1 MKRFL
6 CFALLFLASMGGLL
20 LAQDTIDLQQVDIK
34 ASRIEQKRIIE
45 PIQARKIDTLSL
57 QSSSTANMSH
67 LLIRHSPVFIKTY
80 GPGGLATA
88 SFRGTTASHTLV
100 TWNGL
105 QLNAPSLG
113 QVDFSTIPVF
123 LADDVSLKW
132 GSGTSANSGGLGG
145 SVNIDNKMNYGKG
158 LILDFKQLIGS
169 FNTLGTYL
177 TAGYSGKRAVFRLKA
192 YRNSADNDFEYE
204 NLATIP
210 HQRMYQRNADF
221 TDYGLMPELSVM
233 FKRGVLT
240 VSSWNQW
247 NHRNLPPIMPNVF
260 NLNSEEWSSDWFSRN
275 YVAYKIFW
283 SSGSIQLKSAA
294 FVESQNYFLET
305 RNPQTQDVVTSINSA
320 NKALILHQIADL
332 DQTLWKSWKLNFKLQ
347 WDREQVQSNNYDDLK
362 RRNTVS
368 AYLAVNGEPF
378 KNAGVRVTAR
388 TDVVNKKFMGIFPT
402 ATFTYKMP
410 FYEPLGISL
419 GYSHNYRSPSLN
431 DLYWY
436 PGGNPDLLPEKGH
449 TGDVA
454 LTLNIKKDN
463 MTLDVRGGG
472 YVSKVKNWIQWVPT
486 SYRFWVPRNI
496 ANVFARGFEQHIE
509 FNYAVGNWQMSLS
522 GNYVLTFTTNETK
535 GALDEGK
542 QLIYIPRHHANLF
555 ATASYK
561 KWTLSYTM
569 EVTGSRNTS
578 YADEGFY
585 AFDLPAY
592 TLHHASL
599 SKDFGLVKIDLRCN
613 NIFNKSY
620 QNVIWRAMPG
630 RSWEVVLNFKV

>member
-1 MKRFL
+1 MRRLL
-6 CFALLFLASMGGLL
+6 CFALLFIASLGRLL
-20 LAQDTIDLQQVDIK
+20 LAQDTIDLQQVDIN
-34 ASRIEQKRIIE
+34 ASRIEQKKVIE
-45 PIQARKIDTLSL
+45 PIQARQIDTLSL

-192 YRNSADNDFEYE
+192 YRSSSDNDFEYE

-233 FKRGVLT
+233 FKSGVLT
-240 VSSWNQW
+240 VSSWNQM
-247 NHRNLPPIMPNVF
+247 NHRNHPPIMPNAF
-260 NLNSEEWSSDWFSRN
+260 NLNTEEWSRDWFSRN

-283 SSGSIQLKSAA
+283 ESGSIQLKSAA
-294 FVESQNYFLET
+294 FVENQRYFLET
-305 RNPQTQDVVTSINSA
+305 RNPVTLEPVTDTSTI

-332 DQTLWKSWKLNFKLQ
+332 DQTLWKTWKLNFKLQ
-347 WDREQVQSNNYDDLK
+347 WDWEQLASNNYDDLK

-368 AYLAVNGEPF
+368 AYVAVKGEPF
-378 KNAGVRVTAR
+378 KNVGVRVTAR
-388 TDVVNKKFMGIFPT
+388 TDVVDKKFMGVFPT

-410 FYEPLGISL
+410 FYEPLGVSL
-419 GYSHNYRSPSLN
+419 GYSYNYRNPSLN
-431 DLYWY
+431 DLYWC
-436 PGGNPDLLPEKGH
+436 PGGDPNLLPEKGH
-449 TGDVA
+449 TGDLA
-454 LTLNIKKDN
+454 ITLNIKKDN
-463 MTLDVRGGG
+463 FTLDLRSGG

-486 SYRFWVPRNI
+486 SYRFWVPRNV

-509 FNYAVGNWQMSLS
+509 LNYAVGKWQLSLS
-522 GNYVLTFTTNETK
+522 GNYVLTFTTNETE
-535 GALDEGK
+535 GALDKGK
-542 QLIYIPRHHANLF
+542 QLIHIPRHHANLF
-555 ATASYK
+555 ATACYR
-561 KWTLSYTM
+561 KWTLSYTL
-569 EVTGSRNTS
+569 EVTGKRSTS
-578 YADEGFY
+578 YADDYF
-585 AFDLPAY
+585 FNLPAY
-592 TLHHASL
+592 SLHHASL

>member
-1 MKRFL
+1 MRRFP
-6 CFALLFLASMGGLL
+6 FLFFLFFVVQSTLV
-20 LAQDTIDLQQVDIK
+20 AQDTLDLQQVDIISSQIAK
-34 ASRIEQKRIIE
+34 KQYIETLQSRQ
-45 PIQARKIDTLSL
+45 IDTLSL
-57 QSSSTANMSH
+57 QSSSTADMSH

-100 TWNGL
+100 TWNGI
-105 QLNAPSLG
+105 QLNAPTLG
-113 QVDFSTIPVF
+113 QVDFSTMPVF

-132 GSGTSANSGGLGG
+132 GSGTSDNSGGLGG
-145 SVNIDNKMNYGKG
+145 SVNIGNKLNYGKG

-177 TAGYSGKRAVFRLKA
+177 TAGYSGKKTVFRIKA
-192 YRNSADNDFEYE
+192 YRNSSDNDFEYE
-204 NLATIP
+204 NMATIP
-210 HQRMYQRNADF
+210 HQMMYQCNADF
-221 TDYGLMPELSVM
+221 TDYGLMPELTVM
-233 FKRGVLT
+233 FKRCVLS

-247 NHRNLPPIMPNVF
+247 NHRNQPAIMPNV
-260 NLNSEEWSSDWFSRN
+260 LNVNTEEWNKDWFTRN
-275 YVAYKIFW
+275 LVSYKVFW
-283 SSGSIQLKSAA
+283 NSGSLQLKSAV

-305 RNPQTQDVVTSINSA
+305 RNPVTSEVVTGVNSTNNA
-320 NKALILHQIADL
+320 VILHNIADL
-332 DQTLWKSWKLNFKLQ
+332 DQTLWKTWKLNYKFQ
-347 WDREQVQSNNYDDLK
+347 WDREQVASNNYDDLK
-362 RRNTVS
+362 HRNTVS
-368 AYLAVNGEPF
+368 AYLAVKGEPF
-378 KNAGVRVTAR
+378 KDAGVRVTAR
-388 TDVVNKKFMGIFPT
+388 ADVVDKKFMGFFPT

-410 FYEPLGISL
+410 FYEPLGICL

-463 MTLDVRGGG
+463 MTLDVRSGG

-496 ANVFARGFEQHIE
+496 ANVFARGLEQHVE
-509 FNYAVGNWQMSLS
+509 FNYAAGNWQLSLS

-535 GALDEGK
+535 DALDEGK

-561 KWTLSYTM
+561 KWTLSYTL
-569 EVTGSRNTS
+569 EVTGRRNTS

-599 SKDFGLVKIDLRCN
+599 SKDFGCVKIDLRCN

-630 RSWEVVLNFKV
+630 RNWEVVLNFKV